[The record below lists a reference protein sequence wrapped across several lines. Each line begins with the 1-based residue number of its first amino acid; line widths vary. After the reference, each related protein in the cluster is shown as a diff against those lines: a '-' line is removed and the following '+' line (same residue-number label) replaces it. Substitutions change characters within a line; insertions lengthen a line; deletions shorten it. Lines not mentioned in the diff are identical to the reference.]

1 MGNQDVSIGAKLS
14 VNTGN
19 SAKSINDIQKEI
31 KAASAEVKAAKIG
44 TDAYAQALAR
54 LKQSEEDLKKSTMEQ
69 TGSFALLKSNLANTV
84 PALKGVEMAG
94 GGVGAML
101 KLLAA
106 NPLVLILVAIVTVL
120 KGLYEAFKS
129 TFEGGQKV
137 EQVFAGIGAAV
148 QVVWDRIVAFAGAV
162 IKFFSGDFKGALKQ
176 AKEAVSG
183 IGDEISRV
191 YNETAKITKR
201 LQELKRDASNDEVEQ
216 ASRERRRALLREQ
229 LNDEDITA
237 KKKIAIAKE
246 LSKDVQQNAKEDY
259 ERNKEIAELEIR
271 KLEMQKDGAKK
282 NLEEINKWKISLYK
296 SETEN
301 AMEGVRVNKLIR
313 SLEKQDAAERKSE
326 HEERKKQLEELKK
339 LHDEEYKAFLKR
351 HNDRIGATTT
361 AQQILH
367 DEEIKIFNERKAKE
381 EKELSEELS
390 RQQKLLATAKNFLG
404 EEQAERNATRKAQ
417 LELDNAAAEERTTLL
432 AAYGNALNA
441 LSDLIG
447 QQTVVGKG
455 LAIAAS
461 LINTYQGV
469 TKALAQGGILGFVT
483 GAAVL
488 AAGLTSV
495 KKIASV
501 QVPGNAGGAGV
512 SVSGASMSAPIA
524 PVAPTNSTTTLDSKS
539 IQQLGQA
546 SSKSFVLDADIKSNR
561 ERDARINRAARIG

>member
-1 MGNQDVSIGAKLS
+1 MSNQYVSIGAKLS
-14 VNTGN
+14 VDTGN

-31 KAASAEVKAAKIG
+31 KASTVALKQATIG
-44 TDAYAQALAR
+44 TDEYAQAEKRLAAANT
-54 LKQSEEDLKKSTMEQ
+54 ELKKTTEEKN
-69 TGSFALLKSNLANTV
+69 GSFNLLKTNLANTV
-84 PALKGVEMAG
+84 PALKGVEVAG
-94 GGVGAML
+94 GGVGSML

-106 NPLVLILVAIVTVL
+106 NPLILILVAIVTVL

-162 IKFFSGDFKGALKQ
+162 IKFFSGDFKGAIKQ

-201 LQELKRDASNDEVEQ
+201 LQELKREASNDEVEQ

-229 LNDEDITA
+229 LNDEDVSV

-246 LSKDVQQNAKEDY
+246 LRDDVQKNAKEDFA
-259 ERNKEIAELEIR
+259 RNKEITEKNIR
-271 KLEMQKDGAKK
+271 LLEMQKDGANK
-282 NLEEINKWKISLYK
+282 NYKEINDLKKELFK

-301 AMEGVRVNKLIR
+301 AMEGVRVNKVVR
-313 SLEKQDAAERKSE
+313 SLEKQASAEQHAEAEKRK
-326 HEERKKQLEELKK
+326 HDLEEIKKKQE
-339 LHDEEYKAFLKR
+339 EEYKEYLKR
-351 HNDRIGATTT
+351 YASRVGAVTETQAQIKIEEDKAIKERHDKEVAEFNDRIT
-361 AQQILH
+361 
-367 DEEIKIFNERKAKE
+367 
-381 EKELSEELS
+381 
-390 RQQKLLATAKNFLG
+390 RQQVSVAGVTNALT
-404 EEQAERNATRKAQ
+404 EESNQRNAARTMQ
-417 LELDNAAAEERTTLL
+417 LELDRAAAEERTSLL
-432 AAYGNALNA
+432 TAYGNALNA

-447 QQTVVGKG
+447 QQTVIGKG

-488 AAGLTSV
+488 AAGFASV

-501 QVPGNAGGAGV
+501 QVPGNAGGTGV
-512 SVSGASMSAPIA
+512 AVSGASMSAPIA
-524 PVAPTNSTTTLDSKS
+524 PAAPTNTTTTLDSKS

-546 SSKSFVLDADIKSNR
+546 SSKTFVLDADIKSNR
-561 ERDARINRAARIG
+561 ERDARLNRAARI